1 MHIEMVKAFKN
12 VFGDNAKAPKP
23 NFTAAG
29 TMLKI
34 RREQGEKAYEDAMAE
49 YISRKQNEYYG
60 YSNMGGRT
68 AKARGP
74 RTKAVAAA
82 PAAAPVA
89 PLAPMPASPTRS
101 AKTRRNAIRSL
112 ETIMGSLENVLASL
126 RAEEGAP
133 GAAAPAARPPSARRM
148 TQKRV
153 ATPPAARTKSRT
165 PTRKV
170 IPGQQAIVQARKGLE
185 AQAGVKISQK
195 IAAPFAKWAKGRAPE
210 DVRAKEV
217 NVAAALKDRR
227 GRNDNAI
234 AVNVGLKTQANVEKL
249 RLERERLK
257 AKKTGR

>member
-1 MHIEMVKAFKN
+1 MHAEMVKAFKN

-133 GAAAPAARPPSARRM
+133 GAARPPSPRRM

-210 DVRAKEV
+210 EVRAKEV
-217 NVAAALKDRR
+217 NVAAALRDRR

-249 RLERERLK
+249 RLERERAK